1 MANNSEEPSTAPEP
15 GQWYNIKLGPSF
27 NDNHHQQSHHSPK
40 FCTLRYEFKPAS
52 IDNSQPGLLHKNRD
66 NRVTVEYQN
75 NQHGKPKVIFEGVG
89 EDYRD
94 NDAVLFFDGEMFRL
108 ERLHRAV
115 KRLRHVRLPGEPV
128 ATAASTMTTS
138 VVPVAE
144 SYSTPVG
151 KGSKPQ
157 PSNTGT
163 VHEEVQVEQIDIGN
177 SANSGAEGKNGKDME
192 FSPPLP
198 NPSTSS
204 PDPKNFEPE
213 ENVDTVDDSDDSCE
227 AARGNTCEKESRTG
241 LNIDIN
247 LPHQMDMD
255 DEIAVDVS
263 DDYTEKG
270 PNAAEALR
278 AQVNAEG
285 REESS
290 SSSSSSSD
298 SESTGTESGSGG
310 GSESGSV
317 STSTDSESSDAD
329 SVNSI

>member
-75 NQHGKPKVIFEGVG
+75 NQHGKPKVIFEGVS

-94 NDAVLFFDGEMFRL
+94 NDAVLFFDGETFRL

-115 KRLRHVRLPGEPV
+115 KRLRHVRLPGEPA

-163 VHEEVQVEQIDIGN
+163 VHEAVQVEQIDIGN
-177 SANSGAEGKNGKDME
+177 SGNSESKSGKDMGS
-192 FSPPLP
+192 SPPLP

-204 PDPKNFEPE
+204 PEPKNFESE
-213 ENVDTVDDSDDSCE
+213 ENVDIVDDSDDSCE
-227 AARGNTCEKESRTG
+227 AARGSTYEKESRTG
-241 LNIDIN
+241 LDIDIN

-263 DDYTEKG
+263 DDYPDKG

-290 SSSSSSSD
+290 SSSSSSD
-298 SESTGTESGSGG
+298 SESTGTESGSGS
-310 GSESGSV
+310 GSESASV
-317 STSTDSESSDAD
+317 STSTDSESSGAD

>member
-52 IDNSQPGLLHKNRD
+52 IDNNQPGLLHKNRD

-75 NQHGKPKVIFEGVG
+75 NQHGKPKVIFEGVS

-94 NDAVLFFDGEMFRL
+94 NDAVLFFDGETFRL

-115 KRLRHVRLPGEPV
+115 KRLRHVRLPGEPA
-128 ATAASTMTTS
+128 ATAASTITTS

-163 VHEEVQVEQIDIGN
+163 VHEAVQVEQIDIGN
-177 SANSGAEGKNGKDME
+177 SGNSESKSGKDRGS
-192 FSPPLP
+192 FPPLP

-204 PDPKNFEPE
+204 PEPKNFEPE
-213 ENVDTVDDSDDSCE
+213 ENVDIVDDSDDSCE
-227 AARGNTCEKESRTG
+227 AARGSTYEKESRTG
-241 LNIDIN
+241 LDIDIN

-263 DDYTEKG
+263 DDYPDKG

-290 SSSSSSSD
+290 SSSSSSD
-298 SESTGTESGSGG
+298 SESTGTESGSGS
-310 GSESGSV
+310 GSESASV
-317 STSTDSESSDAD
+317 STSTDSESSGAD

>member
-75 NQHGKPKVIFEGVG
+75 NQHGKPKVIFEGVS

-94 NDAVLFFDGEMFRL
+94 NDAVLFFDGETFRL

-115 KRLRHVRLPGEPV
+115 KRLRHVRLPGEPA

-151 KGSKPQ
+151 TGSKPQ

-163 VHEEVQVEQIDIGN
+163 VHEAVQVEQIDIGN
-177 SANSGAEGKNGKDME
+177 SGNSESKSGKDRGS
-192 FSPPLP
+192 FPPLP

-204 PDPKNFEPE
+204 PEPKNFEPE
-213 ENVDTVDDSDDSCE
+213 ENVDIVDDSDDSCE
-227 AARGNTCEKESRTG
+227 AARGSTYEKESRTG
-241 LNIDIN
+241 LDIDIN

-263 DDYTEKG
+263 DDYPDKG

-290 SSSSSSSD
+290 SSSSSSD
-298 SESTGTESGSGG
+298 SESTGTESGSAS
-310 GSESGSV
+310 GSESASV
-317 STSTDSESSDAD
+317 STSTDSESSGAD

>member
-75 NQHGKPKVIFEGVG
+75 NQHGKPKVIFEGVS

-94 NDAVLFFDGEMFRL
+94 NDAVLFFDGETFRL

-115 KRLRHVRLPGEPV
+115 KRLRHVRLPGEPA

-151 KGSKPQ
+151 TGSKPQ

-163 VHEEVQVEQIDIGN
+163 VHEAVSVQVEQIDIGN
-177 SANSGAEGKNGKDME
+177 SGNSESKSGKDMGS
-192 FSPPLP
+192 SPPLP

-204 PDPKNFEPE
+204 PEPKNFEPE
-213 ENVDTVDDSDDSCE
+213 ENVDIVDDSDDSCE
-227 AARGNTCEKESRTG
+227 AARGSTYEKESRPG
-241 LNIDIN
+241 LDIDIN

-263 DDYTEKG
+263 DDYPDKG

-290 SSSSSSSD
+290 SSSSSSD
-298 SESTGTESGSGG
+298 SESTGTESGSAS
-310 GSESGSV
+310 GSESASV
-317 STSTDSESSDAD
+317 STSTDSESSGAD

>member
-1 MANNSEEPSTAPEP
+1 
-15 GQWYNIKLGPSF
+15 
-27 NDNHHQQSHHSPK
+27 
-40 FCTLRYEFKPAS
+40 
-52 IDNSQPGLLHKNRD
+52 
-66 NRVTVEYQN
+66 
-75 NQHGKPKVIFEGVG
+75 
-89 EDYRD
+89 
-94 NDAVLFFDGEMFRL
+94 
-108 ERLHRAV
+108 
-115 KRLRHVRLPGEPV
+115 
-128 ATAASTMTTS
+128 
-138 VVPVAE
+138 
-144 SYSTPVG
+144 
-151 KGSKPQ
+151 
-157 PSNTGT
+157 
-163 VHEEVQVEQIDIGN
+163 
-177 SANSGAEGKNGKDME
+177 ME
-192 FSPPLP
+192 FSPPFP

-213 ENVDTVDDSDDSCE
+213 ENVDPVDDRDDSCE

-241 LNIDIN
+241 LDIDIN

-285 REESS
+285 KEES

>member
-27 NDNHHQQSHHSPK
+27 NDNHHQQSQHSPK

-75 NQHGKPKVIFEGVG
+75 NQHGKPKVIFEGVS

-94 NDAVLFFDGEMFRL
+94 NDAVIFFDGETFRL

-115 KRLRHVRLPGEPV
+115 KRLRHVRLPGEPAV
-128 ATAASTMTTS
+128 TAASTMTTS

-163 VHEEVQVEQIDIGN
+163 VHEAVQVEQIDIGN
-177 SANSGAEGKNGKDME
+177 PESKSGKDMGS
-192 FSPPLP
+192 SPPLP

-204 PDPKNFEPE
+204 PEPKNFEPE
-213 ENVDTVDDSDDSCE
+213 ENVDIVDDSDDSCE
-227 AARGNTCEKESRTG
+227 AARGSTYEKESRTG
-241 LNIDIN
+241 LDIDIN

-263 DDYTEKG
+263 DDYPDKG

-290 SSSSSSSD
+290 SSSSSSD
-298 SESTGTESGSGG
+298 SESTGTESGSGSG
-310 GSESGSV
+310 SGSESASV
-317 STSTDSESSDAD
+317 STSTDSESSGAD

>member
-75 NQHGKPKVIFEGVG
+75 NQHGKPKVIFEGVS

-94 NDAVLFFDGEMFRL
+94 NDAVLFFDGETFRL

-115 KRLRHVRLPGEPV
+115 KRLRHVRLPGEPA

-151 KGSKPQ
+151 TGSKPQ

-163 VHEEVQVEQIDIGN
+163 VHEAVQVEQIDIGN
-177 SANSGAEGKNGKDME
+177 SGNSESKSGKDMGS
-192 FSPPLP
+192 SPPLP

-204 PDPKNFEPE
+204 PEPKNFEPE
-213 ENVDTVDDSDDSCE
+213 ENVDIVDDSDDSCE
-227 AARGNTCEKESRTG
+227 AARGSTYEKESRPG
-241 LNIDIN
+241 LDIDIN

-263 DDYTEKG
+263 DDYPDKG

-290 SSSSSSSD
+290 SSSSSSD
-298 SESTGTESGSGG
+298 SESTGTESGSAS
-310 GSESGSV
+310 GSESASV
-317 STSTDSESSDAD
+317 STSTDSESSGAD